1 MPGPTASDASRHPL
15 TVRGDARGKLVAI
28 EGGTDV
34 PFDIARVYY
43 LYGTSEGAERGF
55 HAHQRLRQFAVAV
68 SGSCTMMLDDGT
80 ARRDVRLDDPGT
92 GVLIEPMMWHE
103 MRDFSADC
111 VLLVLADAAYDEGDY
126 IRDYDQFL
134 AAVADAR

>member
-1 MPGPTASDASRHPL
+1 MPSQDLRDASHRNL
-15 TVRGDARGKLVAI
+15 IVRSDERGNLVAI
-28 EGGTDV
+28 EGGREV

-43 LYGTSEGAERGF
+43 LYGTAAGVERGF
-55 HAHQRLRQFAVAV
+55 HAHKRLRQMAIAV

-80 ARRDVRLDDPGT
+80 TRTDVRLDHPAV
-92 GVLIEPMMWHE
+92 GVMIEPMVWHE
-103 MRDFSADC
+103 MRDFSDDC

-126 IRDYDQFL
+126 IREYDQFV

>member
-1 MPGPTASDASRHPL
+1 MPSPDLRDASPRNL
-15 TVRGDARGKLVAI
+15 TVRSDERGNLVAI
-28 EGGTDV
+28 EGGREV

-43 LYGTSEGAERGF
+43 LYGTAAGVERGF
-55 HAHQRLRQFAVAV
+55 HAHKRLRQMAIAV

-80 ARRDVRLDDPGT
+80 TRTDVRLDHPAV
-92 GVLIEPMMWHE
+92 GVMIEPMVWHE
-103 MRDFSADC
+103 MRDFSGDC

-126 IRDYDQFL
+126 IRDHDQFV